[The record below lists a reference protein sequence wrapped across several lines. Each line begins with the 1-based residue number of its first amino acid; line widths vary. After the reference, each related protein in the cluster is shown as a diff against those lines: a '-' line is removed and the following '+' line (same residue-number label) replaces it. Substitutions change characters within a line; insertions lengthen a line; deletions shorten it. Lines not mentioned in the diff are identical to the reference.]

1 MHRTFYN
8 ILVVIF
14 LTITLSSCTNEY
26 WEFHAQKEATTK
38 ARTQV
43 ESELRTFSPDRIES
57 RDVEILTTPDLKTLD
72 RFVSL
77 IESAKCEVDV
87 EVYILT
93 EKRIIK
99 ALQEATARG
108 VTARV
113 ILEKNV
119 FGATSINTKAYK
131 SLAGS

>member
-1 MHRTFYN
+1 MRQERPYKW
-8 ILVVIF
+8 ILF
-14 LTITLSSCTNEY
+14 LPLFLSSCTNEY
-26 WEFHAQKEATTK
+26 WAFHAQKEANLQ

-43 ESELRTFSPDRIES
+43 ESELKTFSSDRIES

-77 IESAKCEVDV
+77 IESAKREVSV

-99 ALQEATARG
+99 ALQEAKARG
-108 VTARV
+108 VTVRV

-131 SLAGS
+131 SLTLS